1 MYIFPH
7 WTTTA
12 RKTEEMIGDRTKPLG
27 LILEWIIIIIII
39 IIFFRVTGRS
49 RVISEKPFASHASV
63 TTFQYD
69 GRISPLTI
77 RQF

>member
-12 RKTEEMIGDRTKPLG
+12 RKTEDMIGDRTKPLG

-39 IIFFRVTGRS
+39 IVIIFFSCDRS
-49 RVISEKPFASHASV
+49 FSS
-63 TTFQYD
+63 Y
-69 GRISPLTI
+69 
-77 RQF
+77 